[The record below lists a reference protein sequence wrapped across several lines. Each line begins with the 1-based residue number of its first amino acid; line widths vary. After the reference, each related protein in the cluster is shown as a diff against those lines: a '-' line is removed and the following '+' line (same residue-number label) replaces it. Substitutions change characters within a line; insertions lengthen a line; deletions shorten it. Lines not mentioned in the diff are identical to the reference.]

1 MLVKSMDVYSF
12 DKTMKK
18 RTILVKEVDGEAVVP
33 LTQFIELLQE
43 KNQIEDELNK
53 LKSLA
58 KTSIQESSNH
68 E

>member
-1 MLVKSMDVYSF
+1 MDVYSF

>member
-43 KNQIEDELNK
+43 KNQIEDELNE

>member
-1 MLVKSMDVYSF
+1 MLVKSMDLYSLI
-12 DKTMKK
+12 KTMKK

-33 LTQFIELLQE
+33 LTQFIELLEE
-43 KNQIEDELNK
+43 KNQIEDELNE

>member
-1 MLVKSMDVYSF
+1 MHFYDLYKA
-12 DKTMKK
+12 MKK

-58 KTSIQESSNH
+58 ETSIQESSNR

>member
-1 MLVKSMDVYSF
+1 MHFYDLYKA
-12 DKTMKK
+12 MKK
-18 RTILVKEVDGEAVVP
+18 RTIFVKEVDGEAVVP
-33 LTQFIELLQE
+33 LTQFMELLQE

-58 KTSIQESSNH
+58 ETSIQESSNR

>member
-1 MLVKSMDVYSF
+1 MLVKSMDLYSLI
-12 DKTMKK
+12 KTMKK

-43 KNQIEDELNK
+43 KNQIEDELNE

>member
-1 MLVKSMDVYSF
+1 
-12 DKTMKK
+12 MKK

-33 LTQFIELLQE
+33 LTQFMELLQE
-43 KNQIEDELNK
+43 KNQIEDELNE

-58 KTSIQESSNH
+58 ETSIQESSNR

>member
-1 MLVKSMDVYSF
+1 MHFYDLY
-12 DKTMKK
+12 KTMKK

-33 LTQFIELLQE
+33 LTQFMELLQE

-58 KTSIQESSNH
+58 ETSIQESSNR